1 MGGLGGLLPGG
12 GGLPPGGFPGLPGGG
27 GAGGNPLGLP
37 PGFDKF
43 MKK

>member
-1 MGGLGGLLPGG
+1 MPGGGLGGLPG
-12 GGLPPGGFPGLPGGG
+12 PGAAPF
-27 GAGGNPLGLP
+27 NLP

>member
-1 MGGLGGLLPGG
+1 MGGMGG
-12 GGLPPGGFPGLPGGG
+12 GMPGPGAAPPGGLPGLPGAGPG
-27 GAGGNPLGLP
+27 GAPFNLP